1 MGEDIEYELGNI
13 EELKKALKE
22 TFKHNARFDTQDRVL
37 KEMNI
42 DLNDMPKEFWEE
54 FYKTNQS
61 TSYSDC
67 LLTSANYKNKPIK
80 MKVHIKDVVGTSNY
94 KYSDHPLIESYYR
107 LKRMS
112 EHDTVPDTKSM
123 LNSDDMALYTRFN
136 SGEYIIE
143 HGNNRTIA
151 LKVAYL
157 AEMSKAKSDEEKA
170 KIDEKYSYEVMV
182 NTVPVDKETSEKI
195 LFFFNDGYKIENE
208 CETVSDCKYTLTKD
222 NETITITSKEELDKL
237 FESEYSLENIKD
249 YSELVK
255 RLSKL
260 SDIHSKAFFNAKHYD
275 DYNERVEIID
285 KILPGFNSYFEKGS
299 FFKISQRSDLFS
311 DEKWLENLFNES
323 GLDLENLNY
332 EEIEKATEFITKK
345 IEEKLIEAEE
355 KNILEK
361 IQKCSN
367 SQELGELLKDIEV
380 DKLSPEFAKLSNIVK
395 FLDGEKISYE
405 DIKTIEDATSRI
417 GQAIIYTKNT
427 NIRQSEEK
435 SIKITKEIQ
444 NNEEKKHIKE
454 NKEEIERL
462 FTEIETISS
471 NINEIESKIQEN
483 SRDKSALEQ
492 DKISL
497 TQELEELK
505 SKNAIIRIIKRNE
518 IEKLEQKINNIS
530 KQEDENILE
539 GTNLESQVSTNKTKI
554 EEIEQRIKTICG
566 NKLSGEQIKAIL
578 NDGITIQE
586 LEDIISRD
594 NKELLEIKFKKQKN
608 IQDIDKIADILGID
622 KNEILKQ
629 EEKSNKG
636 DIMNPNELVEIIK
649 NKQQTKDTYEN
660 AIKWCSENIKTLDMT
675 NKDHVLLYEASMHYL
690 MKHKLAKWDK
700 EDACLATS
708 YLAKK
713 FAHSIGI
720 DGNVGIEILEKEEY
734 EKEYGETSN
743 AMCEN
748 NGDGTFSIIYSDKV
762 TDRLLSDNADDF
774 LNGFQTVFH
783 EVVHTMQNSM
793 IQRKEI
799 EGEAIPYTKSM
810 YIMALETISRKV
822 DSEFYKKNYAKLLKE
837 NHAEKI
843 GLKQAMATIQK
854 YNPVLFEKYNQEE
867 IAKRMEQYDEN
878 FYESEISL
886 FNNNGSAIN
895 MIDTGCCTYIMNNPE
910 ALEKF
915 PILKLAFNNDGTKKD
930 ITQILKDRREML
942 KSDRNPE
949 QINELYKTIANQKNF
964 RAGGLKGT
972 KSELEDLDTY
982 IRETGTDDEFVYDL
996 IRFRLQKAKLDPEKI
1011 EEYMKNEYEAASN
1024 ARAEKQDEKENKPLV
1039 TSKDIAVEDRDKEI
1053 TTEEISDAE
1062 TVIEKLKDKNK
1073 GKENEF

>member
-67 LLTSANYKNKPIK
+67 LLTSENYKNKPIK
-80 MKVHIKDVVGTSNY
+80 MKVYIKDVVGTSNY

-157 AEMSKAKSDEEKA
+157 AEMSKAKTEEEKA

-195 LFFFNDGYKIENE
+195 LFFYNDGYKIVNE

-237 FESEYSLENIKD
+237 FERDYSLENIKD

-275 DYNERVEIID
+275 DYNARVETID
-285 KILPGFNSYFEKGS
+285 KILPGFNSYFEKGT

-311 DEKWLENLFNES
+311 DEKWLENLFGES

-332 EEIEKATEFITKK
+332 EEIEKATKYITQEIEKK
-345 IEEKLIEAEE
+345 ILEVHE
-355 KNILEK
+355 KNILERL
-361 IQKCSN
+361 QKCSSN
-367 SQELGELLKDIEV
+367 KELAELLQNIET
-380 DKLSPEFAKLSNIVK
+380 DKLSPEFAKLSKLSELLEN
-395 FLDGEKISYE
+395 EQISYKE
-405 DIKTIEDATSRI
+405 IKSVEDATNNM
-417 GQAIIYTKNT
+417 GQAIINTKKA
-427 NIRQSEEK
+427 NIRDSEKK
-435 SIKITKEIQ
+435 SLVITKEKQ
-444 NNEEKKHIKE
+444 NNEEQKGIKE
-454 NKEEIERL
+454 NKEEIENL
-462 FTEIETISS
+462 FTKIESINLELSEIET
-471 NINEIESKIQEN
+471 KIQEN
-483 SRDKSALEQ
+483 SEDKIHLEQ
-492 DKISL
+492 EKSL
-497 TQELEELK
+497 LVHELEELK
-505 SKNAIIRIIKRNE
+505 SKNVFTRIVKRSE
-518 IEKLEQKINNIS
+518 IEKLEQKISNIS
-530 KQEDENILE
+530 NQENENILE
-539 GTNLESQVSTNKTKI
+539 NKTLEKQVSNYKNEI
-554 EEIEQRIKTICG
+554 EELENKIITICG
-566 NKLSGEQIKAIL
+566 HKFTKEEIKSIL
-578 NDGITIQE
+578 NDGITVNE
-586 LEDIISRD
+586 LEDRISK
-594 NKELLEIKFKKQKN
+594 NNEELLATKLKKQRD
-608 IQDIDKIADILGID
+608 IQDIEKIADILGMD

-629 EEKSNKG
+629 EEKSDKG
-636 DIMNPNELVEIIK
+636 DTMELNELVEIIK
-649 NKQQTKDTYEN
+649 NKKQTKDTYEDTL
-660 AIKWCSENIKTLDMT
+660 KWCSENIRTLDMT
-675 NKDHVLLYEASMHYL
+675 NKDHVLLYETSMHYL
-690 MKHKLAKWDK
+690 MKNKLAQWNK

-720 DGNVGIEILEKEEY
+720 DGNVDIEILEKEEY
-734 EKEYGETSN
+734 EKEFGETSN
-743 AMCEN
+743 AICEN

-799 EGEAIPYTKSM
+799 DGEAIPYTKSM

-822 DSEFYKKNYAKLLKE
+822 DPEFYEKNYAKLLKE

-854 YNPVLFEKYNQEE
+854 YSPILYVKYNQEE

-915 PILKLAFNNDGTKKD
+915 PILKLAFNDDGTKKD
-930 ITQILKDRREML
+930 IIQILKDRNEML
-942 KSDRNPE
+942 KDGRSPE
-949 QINELYKTIANQKNF
+949 VIDELYKTIANQKNF

-972 KSELEDLDTY
+972 KSELEDLDNY

-996 IRFRLQKAKLDPEKI
+996 IRFRLQKAKLEPEKI
-1011 EEYMKNEYEAASN
+1011 EEYMKNEYETASKTREEN
-1024 ARAEKQDEKENKPLV
+1024 NKDNKPV
-1039 TSKDIAVEDRDKEI
+1039 ISSKDIAVEDRDNAI
-1053 TTEEISDAE
+1053 TTSDILDAK
-1062 TVIEKLKDKNK
+1062 TVIENLKDKNK